1 MNYFYKKKFL
11 LESELKKLG
20 FLSMIAIKIDDY
32 DRIITSYSKKVTENI
47 INIFDKKLRDFA
59 SFCGLEVRRLGDVR
73 FVLFCPRYCDIEK
86 LCAEL
91 SSFFKGY
98 EIACKDIRIHI
109 STSIGGAFGQKN
121 VLNEALMALEFA
133 KTHHLDYVLYS
144 DDLGLASKLE
154 REKFIYDLIE
164 KAMSDDKIV
173 PYFQPIFDRDGKIS
187 KYETLARI
195 VDSDGRAILPGVFL
209 EYSRHIKRYVD
220 LSKKLILQAFS
231 RINENTE
238 VALSINMSI
247 SDMIAN
253 PLKDL
258 IIKEI
263 DRSKIGNRVIVEIL
277 ENENL
282 CASNSSK
289 VKYYIQALRE
299 RGVKIAVDDFGSG
312 FSNFN
317 LLLEIVPDYIK
328 IDGEIIKRIC
338 EDEKARKMAETI
350 IGFAKHLGAKTIAEY
365 VANEQIYN
373 KCLEL
378 GIDEFQGFYLGQP
391 RAEF

>member
-32 DRIITSYSKKVTENI
+32 DRIITSYSKKAIENI

-231 RINENTE
+231 RINDNTE

-253 PLKDL
+253 PLRDL

-263 DRSKIGNRVIVEIL
+263 DRRKIGNRVIVEIL

-365 VANEQIYN
+365 VTNEQIYN

>member
-32 DRIITSYSKKVTENI
+32 DRIITSYSKKVIENI

-231 RINENTE
+231 RINDNTE

-263 DRSKIGNRVIVEIL
+263 DRRKIGNRVIVEIL

-282 CASNSSK
+282 CAGNSSK
-289 VKYYIQALRE
+289 VKFYIQALRE

>member
-20 FLSMIAIKIDDY
+20 FLSIIAIKIDDY
-32 DRIITSYSKKVTENI
+32 DRIITSYNKKAIENI
-47 INIFDKKLRDFA
+47 INIFDKKLHDFA
-59 SFCGLEVRRLGDVR
+59 NYYGLEVRRLGDVR
-73 FVLFCPRYCDIEK
+73 FVLFCSRHCDIEK
-86 LCAEL
+86 LCSEL
-91 SSFFKGY
+91 SSFFKGL
-98 EIACKDIRIHI
+98 EITYKYNRIHI
-109 STSIGGAFGQKN
+109 FTSIGGAFGQKN

-133 KTHHLDYVLYS
+133 KTHKLDYALYT
-144 DDLGLASKLE
+144 DNLGLASKHE
-154 REKFIYDLIE
+154 REKFIYGLIE

-173 PYFQPIFDRDGKIS
+173 PYFQPIFDRNGKIV

-195 VDSDGRAILPGVFL
+195 VDSDGRAVLPGVFL
-209 EYSRHIKRYVD
+209 EYSHHIKRYVD

-231 RINENTE
+231 RIKSDTE
-238 VALSINMSI
+238 TALSINMSI

-258 IIKEI
+258 IIQEI
-263 DRSKIGNRVIVEIL
+263 DRRKIGKRVIVEIL

-282 CASNSSK
+282 CTGNSST
-289 VKYYIQALRE
+289 VRFYIQALRE

-338 EDEKARKMAETI
+338 EDEKARKMTETI

-391 RAEF
+391 QAEF

>member
-32 DRIITSYSKKVTENI
+32 DRIITSYSKKAIENI

-231 RINENTE
+231 RINDNTE

-253 PLKDL
+253 PLRDL

-263 DRSKIGNRVIVEIL
+263 DRRKIGKRVIVEIL

>member
-1 MNYFYKKKFL
+1 MNYFFKKKFL

-32 DRIITSYSKKVTENI
+32 DRIITSYSKKAIENI

-231 RINENTE
+231 RINDNTE

-258 IIKEI
+258 IIQEI
-263 DRSKIGNRVIVEIL
+263 DRCKIGKRVIVEIL

>member
-32 DRIITSYSKKVTENI
+32 DRIITSYSKKVIENI

-144 DDLGLASKLE
+144 DDLGLVSKLE

-231 RINENTE
+231 RINDNTE

-253 PLKDL
+253 PLRDL

-263 DRSKIGNRVIVEIL
+263 DRRKIGNRVIVEIL

>member
-11 LESELKKLG
+11 LESERKKLG

-231 RINENTE
+231 RINDNTE

-253 PLKDL
+253 PLRDL

-263 DRSKIGNRVIVEIL
+263 DRRKIGNRVIVEIL

>member
-32 DRIITSYSKKVTENI
+32 DRIITSYSKKAIENI

-133 KTHHLDYVLYS
+133 ETHHLDYVLYS

-231 RINENTE
+231 RINDNTE

-253 PLKDL
+253 PLRDL

-263 DRSKIGNRVIVEIL
+263 DRRKIGNRVIVEIL